1 MKLTTSKKGFRYLVA
16 ALLLLGAT
24 FFSVNRAS
32 AQVLDDIQLNASLN
46 LNWKNTADATTIL
59 EASIQQLVNSLPL
72 LPPGSQQLTD
82 AQNNLNYYKGILSII
97 NEGETVRV
105 AAINALGLVREEK
118 ATFSTGVPRA
128 MLLTLY
134 SNGVNLLT
142 N

>member
-24 FFSVNRAS
+24 FFSANRAS

-46 LNWKNTADATTIL
+46 LNWKNTADATVIL
-59 EASIQQLVNSLPL
+59 EDALQQLANSLPL

-82 AQNNLNYYKGILSII
+82 AQNHLSYYKGILSIL
-97 NEGETVRV
+97 EKGETVRV
-105 AAINALGLVREEK
+105 GAITALDLVREDK
-118 ATFSTGVPRA
+118 AGFSTGVPRA
-128 MLLTLY
+128 MLLALY
-134 SNGVNLLT
+134 NSGVNLLT